1 MSELT
6 VSDVDV
12 VNDLEVDDAW
22 MLYELTKSSSN
33 TKIYND
39 SANQQIIQS
48 TSKGKFYVPFIW
60 YFSGGILIFKE
71 YNKGVVQPYCL

>member
-48 TSKGKFYVPFIW
+48 TSKGKFYVNFI
-60 YFSGGILIFKE
+60 
-71 YNKGVVQPYCL
+71 

>member
-48 TSKGKFYVPFIW
+48 TSKGKFCVPFI
-60 YFSGGILIFKE
+60 
-71 YNKGVVQPYCL
+71 